1 MKIEGIRTLAGP
13 NVYTHRPA
21 LLMRLDLGELS
32 GRESREFEG
41 FNGRLLAALPG
52 LAEHHCSRGRAGG
65 FVERLREGTYF
76 GHVVEHV
83 TLELTSL
90 AGVAVTH
97 GKTRVEAEPN
107 LYNVVVEYKAEHATR
122 YLLETAVRFVE
133 ALVRGETLPFE
144 EKVEEARR

>member
-21 LLMRLDLGELS
+21 LLLRLDLQDLA
-32 GRESREFEG
+32 GRESRAVEG
-41 FNGRLLAALPG
+41 FEGRLLAALPG
-52 LAEHHCSRGRAGG
+52 LSEHECSRGRAGG

-83 TLELTSL
+83 ALELTGL
-90 AGVAVTH
+90 AGVGVTH
-97 GKTRVEAEPN
+97 GKTRAEREPD

-122 YLLETAVRFVE
+122 YLLETAVSFVD
-133 ALVRGETLPFE
+133 ALVR
-144 EKVEEARR
+144 